1 MGALVWKAQVN
12 GQVYDADFETLKQWV
27 AQGSV
32 GPTDQVY
39 KEGLGW
45 SEARNIPVLRDLF
58 APPSPPP
65 SFGGPAYPSS
75 GYNQPYGGTPS
86 PGPVS
91 YPPLPA
97 AGYSSGAYGG
107 YGGGAYGAS
116 GYTPHAPAYGQV
128 GFVPPAYGYGA
139 SLPSLATLGQRF
151 FAYFIDCLGSLGF
164 CVPSIIYLIATFEP
178 TGDPRNPIPP
188 ASILGFYLLLFLGA
202 FGYLA
207 LMIWMMSRNGTTP
220 GKKAAGI
227 VVLDDQGRYPTIGKA
242 IGREVL
248 KGILGQACGLL
259 LLWLLF
265 DDRHQQLYDKVMGM
279 NVYEG

>member
-1 MGALVWKAQVN
+1 MGALVWKASIN

-45 SEARNIPVLRDLF
+45 SEARSVPVLRDLF

-65 SFGGPAYPSS
+65 PSFGGPAYQSS
-75 GYNQPYGGTPS
+75 GYNQPYAGGAY
-86 PGPVS
+86 PGAA
-91 YPPLPA
+91 PPAPPP
-97 AGYSSGAYGG
+97 GSGAYGG
-107 YGGGAYGAS
+107 YGGA
-116 GYTPHAPAYGQV
+116 GYAPYAPAYGQV

-164 CVPSIIYLIATFEP
+164 CIPSIVYLIATFEP

-242 IGREVL
+242 IGRELL